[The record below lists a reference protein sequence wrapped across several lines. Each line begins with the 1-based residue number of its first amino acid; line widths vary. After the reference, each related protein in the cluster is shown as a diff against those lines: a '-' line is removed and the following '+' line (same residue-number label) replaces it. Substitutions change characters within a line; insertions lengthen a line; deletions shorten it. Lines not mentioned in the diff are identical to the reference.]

1 MKVDFSKTTSTDLES
16 EKDAV
21 GFNPDKAL
29 DLALEG
35 LTDVQRSA
43 VVAPP
48 APLLI
53 LAGAGTGKTK
63 CLVSRIAYK
72 IATGERL
79 PSQILAMTFTRKAA
93 SQMKRRLAQMIGP
106 TAQAMDIG
114 TFHATCARILRQHA
128 DFAALD
134 PHFTVFDADDQKH
147 CLKEII
153 GDNEYASND
162 ILRDIERY
170 KTDVCLAD
178 GPWNIIGKY
187 DDAFIQIADAY
198 IAACQRANA
207 LDYTDIITMTV
218 RLFRDAPPVA
228 AWHQRTWPAL
238 LVDEYQDTNPLQE
251 AWLDLL
257 SPPDAGCDIT
267 CVGDDD
273 QSIYAF
279 RSANVENIL
288 NFGQKRPA
296 ATIIRLEQNFRSS
309 SDILDHANR
318 IIANNVA
325 RHGKTL
331 FTTRREDS
339 CVQIVTTPHA
349 PIDDEAECG
358 AIVGKIQKLIAKGV
372 PPAEIA
378 VISRTALT
386 LQKFQYKLAT
396 AGIPFTVTAGRKFT
410 DTNEIRQIVAH
421 LRLMM
426 NPQDD
431 QAFITALNAKNR
443 KFGKASQD
451 KMMEASKAAGLPYTS
466 LLEGWLD
473 DGKFK
478 GDKETQIRAF
488 VGFIAQLTDAWDL
501 GATVKTITQMIED
514 DIGMS
519 DKIQAILDKAALTKD
534 AHERRTL
541 EKKAKAI
548 RQRLDDFYAA
558 AQDQQDFA
566 EFLDA
571 MTLNDFDENSD
582 ESLWLGTIHGAKGL
596 EFDHVFL
603 PAWEPELFPSI
614 PNEYP
619 AMSNEQQKAH
629 IEEERRLAYV
639 SITRARRSVTISHAL
654 KPRMHIQQRRDRRK
668 EPLPFVKESRYN
680 RSEFIDELL
689 DESQA
694 EGNRAA

>member
-1 MKVDFSKTTSTDLES
+1 MKVDFSKTTSTDLET
-16 EKDAV
+16 DADRV
-21 GFNPDKAL
+21 GFNAVKAL
-29 DLALEG
+29 DMALEG

-79 PSQILAMTFTRKAA
+79 PSQVLAMTFTRKAA
-93 SQMKRRLAQMIGP
+93 SQMKRRLSHMIGP
-106 TAQAMDIG
+106 TAMAMDIG
-114 TFHATCARILRQHA
+114 TFHATSARILRQFA
-128 DFAALD
+128 DFAGLD
-134 PHFTVFDADDQKH
+134 PHFTVYDADDQKA
-147 CLKEII
+147 CIKEIL
-153 GDNEYASND
+153 GSNEFSSDD
-162 ILRDIERY
+162 ILRNIERY
-170 KTDVCLAD
+170 KTDVCLSD
-178 GPWNIIGKY
+178 GPWNVRGQY
-187 DDAFIQIADAY
+187 DQGFIDVANTY

-218 RLFRDAPPVA
+218 RLFRDAPTVA
-228 AWHQRTWPAL
+228 AWHRQTWPTV

-257 SPPDAGCDIT
+257 APPDQHRDLT

-279 RSANVENIL
+279 RAANVENIL
-288 NFGQKRPA
+288 DFGVKRA
-296 ATIIRLEQNFRSS
+296 DATIIRLEQNFRSS
-309 SDILDHANR
+309 SDILDHANK
-318 IIANNVA
+318 IISNNVA

-339 CVQIVTTPHA
+339 CVTIITA
-349 PIDDEAECG
+349 PKGIADDEAECG
-358 AIVGKIQKLIAKGV
+358 AIVAKIQGLLAATV

-378 VISRTALT
+378 VISRTAMT
-386 LQKFQYKLAT
+386 LHKFQYKLAT
-396 AGIPFTVTAGRKFT
+396 AGIPFTVTAGRKFSET
-410 DTNEIRQIVAH
+410 SEIRQIVAH

-431 QAFITALNAKNR
+431 QAFVTALNAKKR

-451 KMMEASKAAGLPYTS
+451 RMMEAAKAAGLPYTS
-466 LLEGWLD
+466 LLQGWLE

-478 GDKETQIRAF
+478 GDKEVQIRAF
-488 VGFIAQLTDAWDL
+488 VGFISQLTDAWDL
-501 GATVKTITQMIED
+501 GANVKTITQMIED

-519 DKIQAILDKAALTKD
+519 EQIKAIQDKAATTKD
-534 AHERRTL
+534 QHEKRTL
-541 EKKAKAI
+541 EKKATAI

-558 AQDQQDFA
+558 ASAQQDFA

-582 ESLWLGTIHGAKGL
+582 NSVWLGTIHGAKGL

-603 PAWEPELFPSI
+603 PAWEPELFPAI
-614 PNEYP
+614 PREFST
-619 AMSNEQQKAH
+619 MRESDQQAH

-639 SITRARRSVTISHAL
+639 SITRARRSVTITHAL
-654 KPRMHIQQRRDRRK
+654 KPRSYIAERREKRNA
-668 EPLPFVKESRYN
+668 PLPFVNDSKYN

-689 DESQA
+689 E
-694 EGNRAA
+694 EGHAA